1 MLDICHDTNS
11 SPTDMMT
18 VTTNQN
24 IILQSISSNEE
35 FDQDEDCS
43 HSTLVSEGG
52 DPSGGGQDWHPRTE
66 GVEIIVTFPRDVSY
80 PQEMNQ
86 EDLQENNQ
94 ITTVHGEWAR
104 AHSVSLP
111 NEIEMVDF
119 QTKMLTMGP
128 LLLKKQGSS
137 KELCDEN
144 VGFLLPRPCLE
155 PNIFTSVAREDVPHF
170 LKGQQRKSEE
180 FSISDVNHSSRRI
193 EFPLPPLSLLSM
205 KPGLQTIPPNHK
217 DQKEKERNIPDFTS
231 FLPKLS
237 EPRSLS
243 EEFRPSN
250 KQQEAPF
257 KVFVDQTLRASD
269 SSIWSRNMCSF
280 WEANHHR
287 QHMETEENRKS
298 KETEGSDKIA
308 ICHFEKGQSLVS
320 FENCKESSFPTD
332 REVDI
337 DCPGHEMR
345 KAEEN
350 SQHFLS
356 GKKERLVARNCKQDY
371 AVGCTIP
378 IKFQES
384 QHSERI
390 LNQDEETRNDKADS
404 KSASV
409 HKSEA
414 IEPKHILEGHT
425 ALKSLSNVVP
435 DGPTEKVPQDHRGT
449 ETNIKVSVADA
460 IKPEMNGMVPLIHIT
475 FPGHGTPKEL
485 AIAKPSLPKRKGTLH
500 NNNSFNILAHQE
512 NDRHKMKTH
521 RNKLDSKT
529 KTSNRTPQNFMI
541 SIEGS
546 IKPTMHKTSIKTQVF
561 PALELVDPRP
571 RQSPKFQR
579 RMPQIEKKQSTYR
592 ALKPKKQSFPCIC
605 KNPGIKKSSVPLSAQ
620 PIEPRLSCLDL
631 KYSDMFKEINSTANG
646 PGIYEMFGTPVYCH
660 IREAERHENKY
671 YQEICSAPSGRCIT
685 NKCRSSHSERSSNS
699 RTRFSQKRPHIKPAK
714 ALLGIKQKNKSLIS
728 KEKGYKA
735 VGSNQKGIENGD
747 GISDPEWQ
755 IKSSANDFLSSSDE
769 GQPMNLALPC
779 EGSTEQNEFLPVSHL
794 SIVEEVSM
802 EECADEEDISN
813 NQILATSLRDL
824 HKLEELHHQ
833 TSFILSENSWAV
845 PSEKSSNKHIL
856 QEKQNTASLGKIS
869 ANQILTNDIGF
880 ESVLEKSETLMSFSF
895 QEKQQSASSQAYQHW
910 ADSLDDDSLA
920 NESITYQSFGQTLN
934 DANSISQETLDS
946 VKTEELT
953 DELLGCLAAE
963 LLALDER
970 DKTSHQIMANETDP
984 ENLNLVFSRR
994 GKTTQEL
1001 GRETTNV
1008 KIQRYSNGFRIY
1020 NKEEKFLNSNEKKIF
1035 SENSLKNEESILWTK
1050 GEILGKGAYGTV
1062 YCGLTSQGQL
1072 IAVKQVALDTSD
1084 KLATEKEYRKL
1095 QEEVDLLK
1103 ALKHVNIVAYL
1114 GTCLEENI
1122 VSIFMEFV
1130 PGGSISSIINRFGP
1144 LLEMVFCKYTRQ
1156 ILQGVAYL
1164 HENCV
1169 VHRDIKGNNVMLM
1182 PTGIIKL
1189 IDFGCAKRLAWA
1201 GLNGTHSDM
1210 LKSMHGTPYWMAP
1223 EVINESGYGRKSD
1236 IWSIG
1241 CTVFEMATGKPPLAS
1256 MDRMAAMF
1264 YIGAHRGLM
1273 PPLPEHFSEN
1283 AVDFVR
1289 VCLTRD
1295 QHERPS
1301 AAQLLKHSFL
1311 TRSH

>member
-1 MLDICHDTNS
+1 MNSMPKPERHAESLLDICHDTNS

-18 VTTNQN
+18 VSTNQN
-24 IILQSISSNEE
+24 IILQSSSSSEE

-43 HSTLVSEGG
+43 HSILVSEGG
-52 DPSGGGQDWHPRTE
+52 DPSRDGQGWQPRT
-66 GVEIIVTFPRDVSY
+66 
-80 PQEMNQ
+80 
-86 EDLQENNQ
+86 
-94 ITTVHGEWAR
+94 
-104 AHSVSLP
+104 
-111 NEIEMVDF
+111 
-119 QTKMLTMGP
+119 
-128 LLLKKQGSS
+128 
-137 KELCDEN
+137 
-144 VGFLLPRPCLE
+144 
-155 PNIFTSVAREDVPHF
+155 
-170 LKGQQRKSEE
+170 EE
-180 FSISDVNHSSRRI
+180 FSISDMKYSNRRI

-205 KPGLQTIPPNHK
+205 KPGLHTIPPNHK
-217 DQKEKERNIPDFTS
+217 DQKKRERNIPNFIS
-231 FLPKLS
+231 FVPKLS
-237 EPRSLS
+237 EPGSRS

-250 KQQEAPF
+250 RLQEAPF
-257 KVFVDQTLRASD
+257 KVFVDQTLRSSD

-280 WEANHHR
+280 WKASHHR
-287 QHMETEENRKS
+287 QHMEMEENRKPR
-298 KETEGSDKIA
+298 ETEGSDEIA
-308 ICHFEKGQSLVS
+308 ISHLEKGQSLVS
-320 FENCKESSFPTD
+320 FENCKESSFPMD

-337 DCPGHEMR
+337 DCLGREMR
-345 KAEEN
+345 KAEEEN
-350 SQHFLS
+350 SQHLSS
-356 GKKERLVARNCKQDY
+356 GKKEDSGARHCKQDWE
-371 AVGCTIP
+371 VGWTMPVKCRET
-378 IKFQES
+378 
-384 QHSERI
+384 QHSEII
-390 LNQDEETRNDKADS
+390 LSQDEETRSDQADS

-409 HKSEA
+409 HKGEA
-414 IEPKHILEGHT
+414 VEPNRILEEYT
-425 ALKSLSNVVP
+425 VLESLSNVVP
-435 DGPTEKVPQDHRGT
+435 DGPTEKLPQGHRVMD
-449 ETNIKVSVADA
+449 TNIKISVAEA
-460 IKPEMNGMVPLIHIT
+460 TKPEMNGMVPLIRIT
-475 FPGHGTPKEL
+475 FPGHGTPKEPS
-485 AIAKPSLPKRKGTLH
+485 IAKPSLPKRKGTLH
-500 NNNSFNILAHQE
+500 NHNSFNILAHPE
-512 NDRHKMKTH
+512 NDGHKMKTH
-521 RNKLDSKT
+521 RNKLESKT

-546 IKPTMHKTSIKTQVF
+546 IKPTTHKTGTKTQVF
-561 PALELVDPRP
+561 PALGLVDPRP

-579 RMPQIEKKQSTYR
+579 RIPQVEKKQSTYR
-592 ALKPKKQSFPCIC
+592 ALKPKMQSFPCIC

-620 PIEPRLSCLDL
+620 PTEPRLNYLDL

-660 IREAERHENKY
+660 MREAERHENKY
-671 YQEICSAPSGRCIT
+671 YREICSAPSGRCIT

-714 ALLGIKQKNKSLIS
+714 SSLGIKQKNKSLIS

-735 VGSNQKGIENGD
+735 IGSNLQGVENGD
-747 GISDPEWQ
+747 DISDPEWQ
-755 IKSSANDFLSSSDE
+755 LKSSGNDFLSSSDE
-769 GQPMNLALPC
+769 GQPMNLALPHKR
-779 EGSTEQNEFLPVSHL
+779 STEQNEFLPVSDL
-794 SIVEEVSM
+794 STIEEVSM
-802 EECADEEDISN
+802 EESADEGDISN

-833 TSFILSENSWAV
+833 TPFVLSENSWAV
-845 PSEKSSNKHIL
+845 PSEKGSNKHL
-856 QEKQNTASLGKIS
+856 LPEKQNTASLGKIN
-869 ANQILTNDIGF
+869 ANQFSTNDIGI
-880 ESVLEKSETLMSFSF
+880 ESILDKSETLMSFSF
-895 QEKQQSASSQAYQHW
+895 QEKQQRASSQADQHW
-910 ADSLDDDSLA
+910 AHSLDHDSLA
-920 NESITYQSFGQTLN
+920 NESITYHTYGQTTSG
-934 DANSISQETLDS
+934 ANSISQEILDS
-946 VKTEELT
+946 VKNEELT

-970 DKTSHQIMANETDP
+970 DNTSCQIMANETDP
-984 ENLNLVFSRR
+984 ENLSLVFSRR
-994 GKTTQEL
+994 GKTTPEL
-1001 GRETTNV
+1001 GGETTNV
-1008 KIQRYSNGFRIY
+1008 KVQRYSNGFRIY
-1020 NKEEKFLNSNEKKIF
+1020 NKEEKFLNSNEKKTF
-1035 SENSLKNEESILWTK
+1035 SENSLNYEESILWTK

-1095 QEEVDLLK
+1095 QEEVELLK

-1144 LLEMVFCKYTRQ
+1144 LPEMVFCKYTRQ

-1283 AVDFVR
+1283 AADFVR

-1311 TRSH
+1311 MRSH

>member
-1 MLDICHDTNS
+1 
-11 SPTDMMT
+11 
-18 VTTNQN
+18 
-24 IILQSISSNEE
+24 
-35 FDQDEDCS
+35 
-43 HSTLVSEGG
+43 
-52 DPSGGGQDWHPRTE
+52 
-66 GVEIIVTFPRDVSY
+66 
-80 PQEMNQ
+80 
-86 EDLQENNQ
+86 
-94 ITTVHGEWAR
+94 
-104 AHSVSLP
+104 
-111 NEIEMVDF
+111 
-119 QTKMLTMGP
+119 
-128 LLLKKQGSS
+128 
-137 KELCDEN
+137 
-144 VGFLLPRPCLE
+144 
-155 PNIFTSVAREDVPHF
+155 
-170 LKGQQRKSEE
+170 
-180 FSISDVNHSSRRI
+180 
-193 EFPLPPLSLLSM
+193 M

-217 DQKEKERNIPDFTS
+217 DQKEKERNIPDFVS

-237 EPRSLS
+237 EPRSRS

-257 KVFVDQTLRASD
+257 KVFVDQTLRSSD

-287 QHMETEENRKS
+287 PHMETEENRKS

-371 AVGCTIP
+371 AVGCTMP
-378 IKFQES
+378 IKFQEA
-384 QHSERI
+384 QHSEII

-485 AIAKPSLPKRKGTLH
+485 SIAKPSLPKRKGTLH

-546 IKPTMHKTSIKTQVF
+546 IKPTMHKTSIKTQAF

-620 PIEPRLSCLDL
+620 PTEPRLSCLDL

-779 EGSTEQNEFLPVSHL
+779 ERSTEQSEFLPVSHL
-794 SIVEEVSM
+794 STVEEVSM
-802 EECADEEDISN
+802 EESADEEDISN

-946 VKTEELT
+946 VKNEELT

-1001 GRETTNV
+1001 SRETTNV
-1008 KIQRYSNGFRIY
+1008 KIQVGMTRI
-1020 NKEEKFLNSNEKKIF
+1020 SD
-1035 SENSLKNEESILWTK
+1035 SL
-1050 GEILGKGAYGTV
+1050 G
-1062 YCGLTSQGQL
+1062 
-1072 IAVKQVALDTSD
+1072 
-1084 KLATEKEYRKL
+1084 
-1095 QEEVDLLK
+1095 QEE
-1103 ALKHVNIVAYL
+1103 
-1114 GTCLEENI
+1114 TSE
-1122 VSIFMEFV
+1122 
-1130 PGGSISSIINRFGP
+1130 
-1144 LLEMVFCKYTRQ
+1144 
-1156 ILQGVAYL
+1156 
-1164 HENCV
+1164 
-1169 VHRDIKGNNVMLM
+1169 
-1182 PTGIIKL
+1182 
-1189 IDFGCAKRLAWA
+1189 
-1201 GLNGTHSDM
+1201 
-1210 LKSMHGTPYWMAP
+1210 
-1223 EVINESGYGRKSD
+1223 
-1236 IWSIG
+1236 
-1241 CTVFEMATGKPPLAS
+1241 TV
-1256 MDRMAAMF
+1256 
-1264 YIGAHRGLM
+1264 
-1273 PPLPEHFSEN
+1273 
-1283 AVDFVR
+1283 
-1289 VCLTRD
+1289 
-1295 QHERPS
+1295 
-1301 AAQLLKHSFL
+1301 
-1311 TRSH
+1311 